1 MGSHHGKTK
10 TTTITQFKE
19 LHEAYKAMEIKG
31 HTCQLATVHRKS
43 TRLNGS
49 LVDKKTVPTQ
59 WMVGVAGK
67 CVCQMWDHH
76 HMGQVGLLKRD
87 AHLASHQPC
96 RDAQRHSELVLDSK
110 TWQSTPKPWHSA
122 TEECIEEQ
130 FFVKKLMG
138 FLANHQFV

>member
-49 LVDKKTVPTQ
+49 LVDKKTVPT
-59 WMVGVAGK
+59 W
-67 CVCQMWDHH
+67 
-76 HMGQVGLLKRD
+76 
-87 AHLASHQPC
+87 
-96 RDAQRHSELVLDSK
+96 
-110 TWQSTPKPWHSA
+110 
-122 TEECIEEQ
+122 
-130 FFVKKLMG
+130 VKSG
-138 FLANHQFV
+138 Y